1 MINNYIIYDMWNIAE
16 SGVKHQKSNQ
26 INQKKKDKRTNND
39 LQNIH
44 IKDRIARIPLKPKVN
59 WKMNESVY
67 YYYILLF
74 LYFVYQ
80 NVKPM

>member
-1 MINNYIIYDMWNIAE
+1 MTSTYP
-16 SGVKHQKSNQ
+16 
-26 INQKKKDKRTNND
+26 
-39 LQNIH
+39 IH
-44 IKDRIARIPLKPKVN
+44 IQSCKEKTQFNLIKYKMSGAIKYFRKTKWQESV
-59 WKMNESVY
+59 WKMNEGVY